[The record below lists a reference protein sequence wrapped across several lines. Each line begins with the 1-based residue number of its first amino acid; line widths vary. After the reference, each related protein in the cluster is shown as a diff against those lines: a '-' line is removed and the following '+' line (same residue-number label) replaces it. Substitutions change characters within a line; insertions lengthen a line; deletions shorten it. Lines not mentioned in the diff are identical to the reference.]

1 MAKATLVRVH
11 IDCRIG
17 GESES
22 LAGGQIDAHV
32 TELGGSVVRGG
43 LGLRLGAPTAK
54 SATHLV
60 YKDGDRAKFHAARDA
75 GILIVRPSWIDACVD
90 AGRFVDAAAF
100 APASPPRPPPGRGRA
115 ARRGMDTD
123 ALDPSALPGAGDEW
137 LSSSQRPDD
146 EIAIAALARPRS
158 RGGGGKRKRAAG
170 GALAACAE
178 DEDDGEGAATARKRA
193 RGATWAAPSTT
204 SRAAKRARR
213 SSLGS
218 QGTATTEH
226 ESGDEAAGD
235 DAAAAGDDDAAAG
248 DDDAAAGD
256 DDAVEGAVAAVA
268 AAAPL
273 LSARLT
279 TTTTRRRGGARGS
292 VTWGGASTAT
302 TARSA
307 AGDDEASPA
316 LSDVTCKTW
325 RTADNLGA
333 GASPAGG
340 SPPPSGATA
349 RTEVEDTRAEA
360 EVDGAARAE
369 ADGAA
374 RAEADG
380 AARAEADGAAPPRR
394 RARFS
399 SSVSS
404 AAKGMAQSVA
414 SSVSSSGSAFA
425 SRLRR
430 RGGGDPIRARVDD
443 DDDDA
448 SSAAARSRRTT
459 PTEVASPTEL
469 MSDDGVG
476 AQPHSPAMPSS
487 AVARA
492 QFSSVRARA
501 RDSDARAAEDADAA
515 DDDEELPL
523 EARLRQRAAGT
534 SDRISFASAAD
545 GDARDADS
553 ADDAEDDAGSAR
565 GGGGA
570 RVLSA
575 APSQVT
581 ASTEALPTAESATA
595 RVQRAAEPCD
605 AAALTE
611 AAVAQESDQKPRARR
626 PTPAAW
632 ACSACT
638 FENQARRT
646 RCEMCRTV
654 RVPAAAAGSEPERSA
669 AEPRVEPIALA
680 SRGEQ
685 HACAA
690 PRPSP
695 LRAAR
700 ATASGEGGSGRT
712 ARERQTA
719 DAPKD
724 ARAAAPIDEPPQGAA
739 PRASRAPRAV
749 RAPGRENAPPPRAAS
764 PAIKPAP
771 HAGEVALAT
780 SGMRSSERDLVLAV
794 AQAVGCADRTLWV
807 APREEPG
814 ARATHVV
821 VDDAEPARRTLR
833 VLFAL
838 ARGAWL
844 VRASWVHASLEAGVW
859 VDEAPHAVASW
870 TLPGR
875 APRGV
880 APAPRR
886 PLCGF
891 AVHVSARVRDPP
903 REVVER
909 LVIAAGGT
917 LARAERGAALVLVA
931 DGDADTPTRR
941 GVRWL
946 FDAIESDEPLRVSE
960 VA

>member
-1 MAKATLVRVH
+1 MTPRRVAS
-11 IDCRIG
+11 RRSG
-17 GESES
+17 RTTRSRS
-22 LAGGQIDAHV
+22 LRSSA
-32 TELGGSVVRGG
+32 
-43 LGLRLGAPTAK
+43 AP
-54 SATHLV
+54 
-60 YKDGDRAKFHAARDA
+60 
-75 GILIVRPSWIDACVD
+75 
-90 AGRFVDAAAF
+90 
-100 APASPPRPPPGRGRA
+100 
-115 ARRGMDTD
+115 
-123 ALDPSALPGAGDEW
+123 
-137 LSSSQRPDD
+137 
-146 EIAIAALARPRS
+146 

-178 DEDDGEGAATARKRA
+178 DEDDGKGAATARKRA
-193 RGATWAAPSTT
+193 RGAAWAAPSTT
-204 SRAAKRARR
+204 SRARARAAHLWVSARRRPSTEATRPRATTRRPRATTTRPRARR
-213 SSLGS
+213 RG
-218 QGTATTEH
+218 
-226 ESGDEAAGD
+226 
-235 DAAAAGDDDAAAG
+235 
-248 DDDAAAGD
+248 
-256 DDAVEGAVAAVA
+256 
-268 AAAPL
+268 
-273 LSARLT
+273 RR
-279 TTTTRRRGGARGS
+279 RRRGRGRGRRGRRGRAAALRSAHDDHDATARRRALGDVGS
-292 VTWGGASTAT
+292 ASTAT
-302 TARSA
+302 AARA
-307 AGDDEASPA
+307 RERRRGVARAQRR
-316 LSDVTCKTW
+316 DVQDMANGRQPW
-325 RTADNLGA
+325 G
-333 GASPAGG
+333 
-340 SPPPSGATA
+340 
-349 RTEVEDTRAEA
+349 
-360 EVDGAARAE
+360 GAARRRLATTLRRDRAHRVEDARAEAE

-380 AARAEADGAAPPRR
+380 PRAPRPTEPRAPKLTEPRRAPPRALLVFGFER
-394 RARFS
+394 GQRHGAECRL
-399 SSVSS
+399 V
-404 AAKGMAQSVA
+404 
-414 SSVSSSGSAFA
+414 VSSSGARSP
-425 SRLRR
+425 RLRR

-605 AAALTE
+605 AAASTE
-611 AAVAQESDQKPRARR
+611 AAGAEESDQKPRARR

-654 RVPAAAAGSEPERSA
+654 RVPAVAAGSEPERSA

-700 ATASGEGGSGRT
+700 ATASREGGPG
-712 ARERQTA
+712 ARAVSVDLRRA
-719 DAPKD
+719 RD
-724 ARAAAPIDEPPQGAA
+724 ARAAAPIDEPPGSKATPA
-739 PRASRAPRAV
+739 PARAPFARRV
-749 RAPGRENAPPPRAAS
+749 AAL
-764 PAIKPAP
+764 PTARVAGVKPAP
-771 HAGEVALAT
+771 HAGEVALAA
-780 SGMRSSERDLVLAV
+780 SGMRSTGDLVLAV
-794 AQAVGCADRTLWV
+794 AQAVGCRRTLWV
-807 APREEPG
+807 APREPARAARMLSGRRRARAANAARALRARARRVARARIVG
-814 ARATHVV
+814 AR
-821 VDDAEPARRTLR
+821 
-833 VLFAL
+833 L
-838 ARGAWL
+838 ARG
-844 VRASWVHASLEAGVW
+844 
-859 VDEAPHAVASW
+859 
-870 TLPGR
+870 GR
-875 APRGV
+875 LGR
-880 APAPRR
+880 
-886 PLCGF
+886 
-891 AVHVSARVRDPP
+891 
-903 REVVER
+903 
-909 LVIAAGGT
+909 
-917 LARAERGAALVLVA
+917 RGAARRRVLDVA
-931 DGDADTPTRR
+931 WPSAARCRARAAPPALRVRGPRERESARPTARGRRAARQRR
-941 GVRWL
+941 GR
-946 FDAIESDEPLRVSE
+946 DARARRARRRARPGCRRRR
-960 VA
+960 